1 MYEIANEVEIDGT
14 VEQVRQVLSGF
25 DNFDAWNP
33 VIRNVAGT
41 LTVGQ
46 NVVISV
52 AAPTGLRD
60 WNVAVVRVDPGRE
73 FAWTFFERHPWLYRG
88 EHTFRS
94 SPSTPTGPAT
104 STARPS
110 TASWFPPEEGNSER
124 RPRPAWSPW
133 AKR

>member
-14 VEQVRQVLSGF
+14 VEQVWQVLSGF

-73 FAWTFFERHPWLYRG
+73 FAWTFFECHPWLYRG
-88 EHTFRS
+88 EHTFRVEPIPVGISKQKTQASMIVPARTS
-94 SPSTPTGPAT
+94 SRLSRPAT
-104 STARPS
+104 WIR
-110 TASWFPPEEGNSER
+110 
-124 RPRPAWSPW
+124 
-133 AKR
+133 